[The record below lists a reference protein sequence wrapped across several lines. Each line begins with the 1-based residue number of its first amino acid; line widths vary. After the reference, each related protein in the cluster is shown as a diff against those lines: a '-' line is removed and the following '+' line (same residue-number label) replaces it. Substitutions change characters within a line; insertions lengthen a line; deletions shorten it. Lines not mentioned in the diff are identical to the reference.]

1 MATYYVEYPTGDG
14 GSVLVEV
21 EDREGRIVKA
31 SNRSGST
38 VRSRVDFAS
47 AFKHASSSIRELIA
61 GLKDMDIEEAD
72 IKFGL
77 KSTGEAGFFAVGKVG
92 GELNYEI
99 TLKWK
104 KAAARKAVKART

>member
-1 MATYYVEYPTGDG
+1 MAAYYVEYPTTDG
-14 GSVLVEV
+14 ESILVEV

-31 SNRSGST
+31 SNKSGGT
-38 VRSRVDFAS
+38 VKSRVNFAE
-47 AFKHASSSIRELIA
+47 AFKHARSSIRELID
-61 GLKDMDIEEAD
+61 GLNEMNIEEAD

-92 GELNYEI
+92 GEMNYEI

-104 KAAARKAVKART
+104 KPAPKKSAKVRT